1 VTDGILAAVLAS
13 LQRVR
18 SDDASTIRFDRVTV
32 GDAAV
37 LVELADES
45 AGGASGSDARLSGLA
60 HRPLEA
66 VPDPAPWTETTP
78 GAFAAA
84 VVDAAAEP
92 ERANRDGAD
101 SPGAGRRLDG
111 SRVTRAVGIATL
123 NALSS
128 PHVSWRTGDPMA
140 LLDEGVETIVT
151 VGLFRPAFRKFGDVA
166 VRVIERGPVADVP
179 ATDGVD
185 VRVFTPAETGAAMD
199 GADVVFVTGSTLI
212 YGGIERYLAAA
223 PDAATVVCIGAT
235 ASLLP
240 DPLFDAGIDVVAGA
254 DVTDPEETRV
264 AVADGACGTD
274 LDDRGVRKVY
284 AAREPP
290 ADIHI

>member
-1 VTDGILAAVLAS
+1 M
-13 LQRVR
+13 
-18 SDDASTIRFDRVTV
+18 TV

-199 GADVVFVTGSTLI
+199 GADVVFVTGS
-212 YGGIERYLAAA
+212 R
-223 PDAATVVCIGAT
+223 
-235 ASLLP
+235 
-240 DPLFDAGIDVVAGA
+240 
-254 DVTDPEETRV
+254 
-264 AVADGACGTD
+264 
-274 LDDRGVRKVY
+274 
-284 AAREPP
+284 
-290 ADIHI
+290 